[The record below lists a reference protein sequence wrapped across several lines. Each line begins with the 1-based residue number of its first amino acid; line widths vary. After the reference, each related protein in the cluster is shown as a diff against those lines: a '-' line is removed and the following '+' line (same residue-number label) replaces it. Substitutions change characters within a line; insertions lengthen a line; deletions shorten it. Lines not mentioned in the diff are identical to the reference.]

1 MVGLLGGRK
10 AGLQDALPAQHGG
23 VGGIQNADGGGAYG
37 GETAGEIWG
46 EIKKSPWKSPWET
59 AKKLMETMDQ

>member
-23 VGGIQNADGGGAYG
+23 VGGIQNADGGGAYAEKLLEKS
-37 GETAGEIWG
+37 GE
-46 EIKKSPWKSPWET
+46 KSGNHHGNHHGKP
-59 AKKLMETMDQ
+59 